1 MVIGD
6 KSEKRIEM
14 GKIPILFDFVS
25 NIHSDIFCK
34 KKCPKA
40 EKLGTFKGDKR

>member
-25 NIHSDIFCK
+25 NIHSDILYK
-34 KKCPKA
+34 KSVQKQKN
-40 EKLGTFKGDKR
+40 

>member
-25 NIHSDIFCK
+25 NIHSGIFCK
-34 KKCPKA
+34 KKVSKSR
-40 EKLGTFKGDKR
+40 KIRHF